1 MFDIYA
7 LDDHFL
13 AREVDNQGVFAYRHS
28 AKYEVSQVVYYGLT
42 HRCCDFSI
50 PHVTRKRCRLNFCFR
65 SLEGVYAL
73 GAIYAGEDA
82 EQHICAAAGPGEVQ

>member
-1 MFDIYA
+1 MFDIYT

-13 AREVDNQGVFAYRHS
+13 AWEVDNQGVFAYGHT
-28 AKYEVSQVVYYGLT
+28 AKYKVSQVVYHGLA
-42 HRCCDFSI
+42 HGCRGFSI
-50 PHVTRKRCRLNFCFR
+50 RHVTRERCRINFCFR

-82 EQHICAAAGPGEVQ
+82 EQHICAAAGPREVQ